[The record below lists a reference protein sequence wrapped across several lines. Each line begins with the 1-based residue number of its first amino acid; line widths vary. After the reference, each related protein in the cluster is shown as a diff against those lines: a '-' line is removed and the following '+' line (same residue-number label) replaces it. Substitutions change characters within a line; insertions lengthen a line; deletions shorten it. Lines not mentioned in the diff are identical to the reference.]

1 MTGKT
6 AFHLCAM
13 LACTLAL
20 AGCRSYDIVQ
30 SNIFSDDDGN
40 IVSVSYGRSESPH
53 TNTFRNPNNGTTLEF
68 KTKLVV
74 EVVLPDGDSFTAWQC
89 MNFMQSGTM
98 YRTDNED
105 WMILVNGFTCRI
117 YKNDDD
123 GKGDYREVYR
133 GILCETPERD
143 VKKDDRWRSMK
154 KDSEGRWR

>member
-1 MTGKT
+1 MAVKT
-6 AFHLCAM
+6 AFHLCAA
-13 LACTLAL
+13 LACALAL
-20 AGCRSYDIVQ
+20 AGCWSYEVVQ

-40 IVSVSYGRSESPH
+40 IVSVNYGRSERVH
-53 TNTFRNPNNGTTLEF
+53 TNTFRNPTNGKTLEF

-133 GILCETPERD
+133 GVLCETPERD
-143 VKKDDRWRSMK
+143 VKKDDRWRSLK
-154 KDSEGRWR
+154 KDSRGRWR